1 MSKPT
6 LKLYNPDELDLRVLR
21 EYLTCIKKDKD
32 MTPDEKIECLKKS
45 QLQLYEQDKLDR
57 CVTVEE
63 LTALKERNP
72 VCLAKLE
79 PDPDQRVCFRMKE
92 VEALT
97 AYCDTYK
104 LTEKKNPD
112 KKMWATVCPAD
123 GLCEPLI
130 IPEINPFKKVPI
142 EQISDLKGCMSC
154 FFKNAPKDCST
165 TVNYPKQEMID
176 LDSQETPKRGKSHYD
191 TNQGQ
196 EGTCRLHGITRLL
209 ARLIKVRFHQY
220 FSEGNGNEIINE
232 YYNTINCGKTTTI
245 FECIINCQQQYIV
258 QYLKVKDPSF
268 SDSQKTS
275 WDDLY
280 MKYKTNKKNS
290 IIDWDSESLSAILFH
305 SIYTTLI
312 PINNKPTYTIFD
324 NLFTKILYYEVS
336 DTYIKDRLMYNRTGF
351 TPAQQVMFDE
361 MIAKII
367 EIFNTIR
374 RELIDKTFT
383 PERFRSYELHPFK
396 SVYYDHEIPKVQP
409 YIKNGDYT
417 FSDVLQTIQ
426 MVTSHGFYV
435 LLDLHHHVVLITG
448 TNKKNLLIKNSWGP
462 MAKSWKAGDI
472 NLIEYGVL
480 KWETL
485 ENYLKDPPPR
495 DPTWSSILIDLIFI
509 VPFRFKSPK
518 PTAEPTA
525 EPTAK
530 LTAEPTSEL
539 TAKLTSELTAEPTA
553 GSIKRKKKSKK
564 KQQRSQQRQPRQRSQ
579 QRQPRQRS
587 QRAKK

>member
-1 MSKPT
+1 MSK
-6 LKLYNPDELDLRVLR
+6 PDELDLRVLGQ
-21 EYLTCIKKDKD
+21 YLTCVKKDKD

-45 QLQLYEQDKLDR
+45 QLQLYEPDKLVR

-63 LTALKERNP
+63 LTDLKKRHP
-72 VCLAKLE
+72 FCLAKLD
-79 PDPDQRVCFRMKE
+79 PDPDPDSRGCFRMKE

-97 AYCDTYK
+97 AYCDTYNH
-104 LTEKKNPD
+104 TEKKNPD

-130 IPEINPFKKVPI
+130 IPEINPVKEVPI

-165 TVNYPKQEMID
+165 TVNYPKQKMID
-176 LDSQETPKRGKSHYD
+176 LYLQETPKRGKSHYVA
-191 TNQGQ
+191 NQGQ
-196 EGTCRLHGITRLL
+196 EDTCMLHSITRLL
-209 ARLIKVRFHQY
+209 ARLIKVRFHQH

-258 QYLKVKDPSF
+258 KYLKDPSF
-268 SDSQKTS
+268 SDSKKTS

-280 MKYKTNKKNS
+280 MVYKANKQNS

-305 SIYTTLI
+305 SIYTRLI

-324 NLFTKILYYEVS
+324 NLFTEILYYEVS
-336 DTYIKDRLMYNRTGF
+336 NTYIKDLLMYNQTGF
-351 TPAQQVMFDE
+351 TPAQQGMFNE
-361 MIAKII
+361 MIEKIV

-374 RELIDKTFT
+374 TELKNKTFT

-417 FSDVLQTIQ
+417 FSDVLQTIK

-435 LLDLHHHVVLITG
+435 LLLLHHHAVLITG
-448 TNKKNLLIKNSWGP
+448 TNKNNLLIKNSWGP
-462 MAKSWKAGDI
+462 MARSWNAGDI
-472 NLIEYGVL
+472 NLTEYGVL

-485 ENYLKDPPPR
+485 ENYLKKPPPR
-495 DPTWSSILIDLIFI
+495 DPTWSPILIDLIFI
-509 VPFRFKSPK
+509 VPFRFKLPK
-518 PTAEPTA
+518 LTA

-539 TAKLTSELTAEPTA
+539 MVEPTA

-564 KQQRSQQRQPRQRSQ
+564 QQQRSQQRQPRQRSQ
-579 QRQPRQRS
+579 QRQQRQQRQRSQRAQRSQQRQPRQRS